1 MFLSREGQ
9 RVPEVTF
16 HTREGERWVDVT
28 TAQLFAGK
36 RVAAFALPGA
46 FTPTC
51 SSAHLPRFNE
61 LAPVFRENG
70 LDDIICLA
78 VNDAFVME
86 AWKRDQRADQIRL
99 IPDGNGEF
107 ADKMGMLVDMSRF
120 GYGRRSWR
128 YSMLVCD
135 GLIEKMFI
143 EPEREGDPFEVSDAD
158 TLLRYV
164 NPAAREPPS
173 ITLFVR
179 DGCRFCARA
188 RALLQQRG
196 FRFEEIRLGREVTER
211 SLRAVTGASSVPQ
224 VYVNGRHI
232 GGSDELEAWLRE
244 QP

>member
-1 MFLSREGQ
+1 MLSSREGQ

-16 HTREGERWVDVT
+16 HTREGERWVEVT

-70 LDDIICLA
+70 VDDIICLA

-107 ADKMGMLVDMSRF
+107 ADKMGMLVDMSRL

-128 YSMLVCD
+128 YSMLVQD

-164 NPAAREPPS
+164 NPAAHEPPL
-173 ITLFVR
+173 ITLFTR
-179 DGCRFCARA
+179 EGCRFCARA
-188 RALLQQRG
+188 RTLLQERG
-196 FRFEEIRLGREVTER
+196 LRFEEIRLGREVTER

-224 VYVNGRHI
+224 VYVEGRHL
-232 GGSDELEAWLRE
+232 GGSDDLEAWLRE